1 MTDNPVAARYDRNAR
16 LLHWSIAGLILLL
29 YATEYMR
36 SAAPRGS
43 TLRSFMLDSHTSF
56 GLLLLGLTLVR
67 IAWRLHAGAP
77 APLGYNP
84 LLLLAAR
91 AGHAALY
98 AVTLLMP
105 IFGYLRLAARDR
117 TASFFG
123 YPLGS
128 ATGNVPWLYDVAH
141 FIHGSFGEYL
151 VLLVVA
157 GHVSAALWHHFILR
171 DDTLRRMR

>member
-1 MTDNPVAARYDRNAR
+1 MTANPASAGYDRIAR
-16 LLHWSIAGLILLL
+16 LLHWSIAGLIVLL
-29 YATEYMR
+29 YATEYLR
-36 SAAPRGS
+36 SAAARGS
-43 TLRSFMLDSHTSF
+43 DLRTFMLDSHTSI

-77 APLGYNP
+77 PPLGDSP
-84 LLLLAAR
+84 LLRLAAS

-98 AVTLLMP
+98 AVTLFMP

-128 ATGNVPWLYDVAH
+128 VTGNVPWLYDLAH

-151 VLLVVA
+151 VMLVVT
-157 GHVSAALWHHFILR
+157 GHVGAALWHHFILR
-171 DDTLRRMR
+171 DDTLKRIR